1 MQNIINV
8 PKAKPSRL
16 ERFGLFYLN
25 LFKRLDTNHSVFDL
39 TDAQITKRTKR
50 ITWKGIIL
58 SSIVG
63 IVCVFPTVWVDLY
76 FENKPWYV
84 HYGWVTVVTILS
96 IVIEFYLLFII
107 ALKAVYQVSK
117 IINIHATEDE
127 LVENELF
134 SVKNILARA
143 ALELPDPE
151 LKILGIDPFK
161 RVNKKNLLVLGL
173 LYKAKILLTNL
184 VSKYVLRLISDK
196 TIFGVSIL
204 YEALFVEAFWNG
216 VVIVRVIKEARLRL
230 FGFAL
235 ANKIALETLN
245 ENDLQQL
252 SPLAKVG
259 CLRAIGNAV
268 IMTKNYHPNM
278 IILLF
283 RFQQMLH
290 ITKENKYDD
299 WHLFLETLNT
309 VSEKER
315 NFLLDLFTVSAAF
328 DGKLSDLE
336 EENLKTV
343 YGKDYGIYHPR
354 LVKLTACLKEG
365 KLNEALSLCKLDFVV
380 G

>member
-16 ERFGLFYLN
+16 ERFGLFYLD

-63 IVCVFPTVWVDLY
+63 IVCVFPTVWVDVY

-184 VSKYVLRLISDK
+184 VSKYALRLISDK

-268 IMTKNYHPNM
+268 VMTKNYHPNM

-299 WHLFLETLNT
+299 WNLFLETLNT

-343 YGKDYGIYHPR
+343 YGKDYGIYYPR